1 MRKYLWPIIVIALA
15 LVVAGAWVLFPEE
28 RTAVS
33 STLSSFCSSFAEHAK
48 NAWTRLFTPAGEAEV
63 PEAEL
68 LDDGDFPDD
77 PSANT
82 ASTVATSL
90 GAIADPA
97 SDPEPGKLTPEQR
110 KRRYKELVAA
120 ADARKREVMRSNLM
134 KSEVGKEALK
144 ATRAYHAKVDAMKK
158 LEEKFGPIDD
168 RVEMI
173 RIELVALKESVK
185 VANARYKAWKDAHPT
200 EVVDPLADKLYK
212 DLLYRSRFFRD

>member
-15 LVVAGAWVLFPEE
+15 LLVAGAWVLFPEA
-28 RTAVS
+28 RTAAI
-33 STLSSFCSSFAEHAK
+33 STVSSFCSSFAEHARD
-48 NAWTRLFTPAGEAEV
+48 AWTRLFPPAGEAEV
-63 PEAEL
+63 PEPDL
-68 LDDGDFPDD
+68 LDGDIPDV
-77 PSANT
+77 PSANA

-134 KSEVGKEALK
+134 KSEAGKEALK

-158 LEEKFGPIDD
+158 LEEKFGPVDD

-185 VANARYKAWKDAHPT
+185 IANARYKAWKDAHPT
-200 EVVDPLADKLYK
+200 EVVDPGADKLYH
-212 DLLYRSRFFRD
+212 DLIYRSRFFKD

>member
-1 MRKYLWPIIVIALA
+1 MRKYLWPILVIALA
-15 LVVAGAWVLFPEE
+15 LLVAGAWVLFPEE
-28 RTAVS
+28 RTTASSAVS
-33 STLSSFCSSFAEHAK
+33 SFCTSFADHAR
-48 NAWTRLFTPAGEAEV
+48 NAWTRLFPPTGEAEV
-63 PEAEL
+63 PEADL
-68 LDDGDFPDD
+68 LDEGDIPDA
-77 PSANT
+77 PSANA
-82 ASTVATSL
+82 ASTVSTSL

-120 ADARKREVMRSNLM
+120 ADTRKREVMRSNLM